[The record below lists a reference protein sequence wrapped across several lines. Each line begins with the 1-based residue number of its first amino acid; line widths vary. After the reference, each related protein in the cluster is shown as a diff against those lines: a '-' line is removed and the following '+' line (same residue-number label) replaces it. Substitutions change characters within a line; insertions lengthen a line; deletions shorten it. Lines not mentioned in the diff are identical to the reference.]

1 MQESKQKTKTKPPKT
16 LGTFQVQSRH
26 GNGPSST
33 FVHCNSPDPYV
44 PYRSPYKCAVS
55 VNQSLNLHLGL
66 PFNPRNI
73 TFVRILCHFLSRIFQ
88 CIELYFFQAWESIPL
103 GTRQY
108 LTVKAWSLYL
118 PLHRFLFKNKTAIH
132 QHASYEYHAL
142 STILYWGRMFPA
154 SIPRIRFS
162 LSQLAVWHGAN
173 VYPKTSLPVR
183 GVGVGSSGPHQ
194 EEDLMMGGE
203 KIQESEKEK
212 QHCITV
218 ERVHLDGNDGQ
229 QKDTGSILDA
239 LSQRESN
246 RGISGYYLHN
256 PQARGKVLF
265 YLYGGAF
272 LGGDAKGNVH
282 YGIKLSQQC
291 NMDVFIPQYGLLPE
305 YHFLDALEDVIR
317 AYVYLIETRRR
328 GGVHPKNV
336 ILFGISS
343 GGGLVVRLLQR
354 IVEQQQQVRNTSKN
368 NTPKIIEHMNG
379 CAGQE
384 EHEHEHE
391 DEDEEDFL
399 LQVPNGAVLMSPFVD
414 YTTPKGSFKEYT
426 VHDLIV
432 NEVS

>member
-1 MQESKQKTKTKPPKT
+1 
-16 LGTFQVQSRH
+16 
-26 GNGPSST
+26 
-33 FVHCNSPDPYV
+33 
-44 PYRSPYKCAVS
+44 
-55 VNQSLNLHLGL
+55 
-66 PFNPRNI
+66 
-73 TFVRILCHFLSRIFQ
+73 
-88 CIELYFFQAWESIPL
+88 
-103 GTRQY
+103 
-108 LTVKAWSLYL
+108 
-118 PLHRFLFKNKTAIH
+118 
-132 QHASYEYHAL
+132 
-142 STILYWGRMFPA
+142 
-154 SIPRIRFS
+154 
-162 LSQLAVWHGAN
+162 
-173 VYPKTSLPVR
+173 
-183 GVGVGSSGPHQ
+183 
-194 EEDLMMGGE
+194 MGGE

-432 NEVS
+432 NEAVFEEGVPYFATLGNDKARHDESPINRPLAGLPPLCIIVSEHECCYDQNVVLCNRARKEGVKVDLGVWKYMCHVWPVLTAFLPEARSAIDFVCEWIVEHQHVEND